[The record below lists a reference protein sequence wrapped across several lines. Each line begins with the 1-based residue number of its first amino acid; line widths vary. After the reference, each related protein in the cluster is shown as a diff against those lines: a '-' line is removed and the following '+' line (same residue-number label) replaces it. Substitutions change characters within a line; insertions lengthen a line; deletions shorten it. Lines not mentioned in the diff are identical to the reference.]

1 MYEDLKAVLKTLH
14 ETDYYTFDGNG
25 FDPDTSNMA
34 IEQYFSS
41 MTNKERIKASMHIIN
56 HCSALQECLHKY
68 LFTWL
73 EMQEKTMQEELK
85 RQKTELEQSKQ
96 PKMTFSPPEVV
107 EISGKSKNTIYT
119 HLKNG
124 KLKGHQDS
132 DGIWII
138 ERIDLEEYLHRT
150 DF

>member
-1 MYEDLKAVLKTLH
+1 
-14 ETDYYTFDGNG
+14 
-25 FDPDTSNMA
+25 
-34 IEQYFSS
+34 
-41 MTNKERIKASMHIIN
+41 
-56 HCSALQECLHKY
+56 
-68 LFTWL
+68 
-73 EMQEKTMQEELK
+73 
-85 RQKTELEQSKQ
+85 
-96 PKMTFSPPEVV
+96 MTFSPPEVV

-138 ERIDLEEYLHRT
+138 ERTDLEEYLHRT